1 MQIVD
6 SVKTLLNGRF
16 EMKDLGELHYI
27 LGIEVTRQANGDLA
41 MSQANY
47 VAHILDRFEL
57 NTAHAHDRAKH
68 IDVKFHAIRQWT
80 KEQILKI
87 TYISTNEMLADFLTK
102 PVAKEPLRKLTAL
115 ANIAGFM
122 NGEG

>member
-47 VAHILDRFEL
+47 
-57 NTAHAHDRAKH
+57 H
-68 IDVKFHAIRQWT
+68 IDVKFHAIRQWA